1 MKILREIICSLVL
14 VMYVAGISFATGRD
28 YCEVHSEAEPK
39 LCSYEPTTIG
49 YTFDSDDTGFLD
61 FKISVL
67 YQLFPDSI
75 TRFQNYWLHSG
86 LGDKSALYFA
96 FTGRFG
102 QYIGTRDSS
111 PVVEKLF
118 NPKMFYRLWTDPD
131 HENHVDFAFAHE
143 SNGQSID
150 SPAEYQ
156 AALATS
162 KNQNEV
168 KDQLSRGW
176 DYLEIS
182 WKKTVYERPMSTT
195 ETPNEPCLSGAYK
208 NVNNEASCKRACSD
222 CDNCQGIDREKSRKT
237 SIVSYLAI
245 KYFLEYG
252 PLEGRQENYND
263 WENDPQGKRLDRVSG
278 LSAMLK
284 WVERGSLPGLCD
296 LKIAARFETGIR
308 ETFRYN
314 TYRFEVGTKVLQL
327 PMSVWWQTGYNS
339 DLAQYYKKVDSYG
352 IQVEIGSF

>member
-1 MKILREIICSLVL
+1 MKILKEIAYSVVLVL
-14 VMYVAGISFATGRD
+14 YVSGISFATGRD

-39 LCSYEPTTIG
+39 LCAYEPTTIG
-49 YTFDSDDTGFLD
+49 YTHDSDDTGFMD
-61 FKISVL
+61 FKISVR
-67 YQLFPDSI
+67 YQLFPAWI
-75 TRFQNYWLHSG
+75 TRGQNYLQSG
-86 LGDKSALYFA
+86 LGDNSALYFA

-118 NPKMFYRLWTDPD
+118 NPKLFYRLWTDPA
-131 HENHVDFAFAHE
+131 HEDHVDLALAHE

-150 SPAEYQ
+150 SQAEYQ
-156 AALATS
+156 SALAAS
-162 KNQNEV
+162 ANQNEV

-176 DYLEIS
+176 DYWEIS
-182 WKKTVYERPMSTT
+182 WKKTVYERP
-195 ETPNEPCLSGAYK
+195 AY
-208 NVNNEASCKRACSD
+208 
-222 CDNCQGIDREKSRKT
+222 QGVDREKSLKT
-237 SIVSYLAI
+237 SIVSYLGL
-245 KYFLEYG
+245 KYFLAYG
-252 PLEGRQENYND
+252 PLEGPQENYNY
-263 WENDPQGKRLDRVSG
+263 WENDPQGKRLNRVSG

-284 WVERGSLPGLCD
+284 WVERGCFLGLSD
-296 LKIAARFETGIR
+296 LKVAARFETGIR

-314 TYRFEVGTKVLQL
+314 TYRIEVGTKVLQL

>member
-1 MKILREIICSLVL
+1 MKIFREIAYSVVL
-14 VMYVAGISFATGRD
+14 VMYIAGMLFAAGRD
-28 YCEVHSEAEPK
+28 YCEVHREAEPK

-49 YTFDSDDTGFLD
+49 YTHDSDDTGFMD
-61 FKISVL
+61 FKISVR
-67 YQLFPDSI
+67 YQLFPAWI
-75 TRFQNYWLHSG
+75 TRGQNYIHSG
-86 LGDKSALYFA
+86 LGDDSAMYFA

-118 NPKMFYRLWTDPD
+118 NPKLFYRLWTDPA

-156 AALATS
+156 AALATA

-176 DYLEIS
+176 DYWEIE
-182 WKKTVYERPMSTT
+182 WKKTVYDRPLSTT
-195 ETPNEPCLSGAYK
+195 ETPNDPCLSDACK
-208 NVNNEASCKRACSD
+208 NVNNDVSCKEACSY
-222 CDNCQGIDREKSRKT
+222 CGFCQGIARETYRQT
-237 SIVSYLAI
+237 SIVSYLAL
-245 KYFLEYG
+245 KYFLPHG
-252 PLEGRQENYND
+252 PLEGPQENYNY

-284 WVERGSLPGLCD
+284 WTERGSWLFLSD
-296 LKIAARFETGIR
+296 LKIAARLETGIR

-314 TYRFEVGTKVLQL
+314 TYRLEVGTKVLQL

-352 IQVEIGSF
+352 IQAEIGSF